1 MFLCLFLIWLFGS
14 RNAFYKRCPWKR
26 NLNLQS
32 ESISGKSIF
41 ITFVPFYVYSSC
53 ENRFKCCN
61 SACIVCHNFSRI
73 TESWL
78 ILIIVRFCSF
88 MFIEI
93 SVMFNVSLMLIRCS
107 HSSAFSSF
115 LPIQTSQNFVKT
127 KSSLLAWMHSLIWA
141 NRLI

>member
-1 MFLCLFLIWLFGS
+1 MVKMFWNVPLLIPNLTVWA
-14 RNAFYKRCPWKR
+14 RNAFYKTCPWKR

-32 ESISGKSIF
+32 ESIRGKSIF

-61 SACIVCHNFSRI
+61 SACIVCHNFSMI

-78 ILIIVRFCSF
+78 ILIIVRFCCF

-93 SVMFNVSLMLIRCS
+93 SVMFNVSLMLMFLFLVVFFLSPNSNQSKLCRNQQQFIS
-107 HSSAFSSF
+107 MDAFSYMS
-115 LPIQTSQNFVKT
+115 
-127 KSSLLAWMHSLIWA
+127 
-141 NRLI
+141 